1 MFLRPSRRRGSAAAV
16 SMVAV
21 ALLAVGCSGSP
32 GGSGTSSNPGASSNP
47 GGGTDADTLIAY
59 TGQSGDY
66 QVNFNP
72 FSPTQIGGPG
82 TIFEPLFFFNQV
94 QAVDPVPLLGTKYS
108 WNTDGTV
115 LTITTRENVT
125 WSDGKPFSAKDV
137 AFTLD
142 MIAKTPAIN
151 TVGYAGSAK
160 APDDTHVVVTFPQ
173 PAYMDAPQLLGKTFI
188 VPEHIWTGIA
198 DPATDTMSKPI
209 GTGPYTLADFKGQ
222 AYTLTANPKYWG
234 GEPAVK
240 NVRFLALSGNQSGAD
255 ALAAGQIDWQTGQV
269 PDIANVEKNYP
280 GYKAITVPLNQM
292 ALFTCSSADLGCTG
306 PQTDPAVRK
315 AIYYGMDRTQLN
327 ALAFENTASDM
338 SPGLA
343 LMPRDQAYVSGK
355 LKEKLAPSSPDVAKA
370 QALLEG
376 AGWAKGS
383 DGIYAKAGQRLAMS
397 VLVVTGWTDYITA
410 IDTMTQQLKAVGI
423 EITAQQVSWNEWS
436 DARGQGKFQLLIDS
450 LNGGPTADPY
460 YLYAYFLSSKNTA
473 KVGKAANPNFARFSD
488 PKVDAALASLKSIDP
503 TNAKARQQ
511 YFDVIQTQVEES
523 MPYIPILTGGT
534 TSEFHAAKF
543 TGWPSKD
550 NLYAFPAVWSRP
562 DDARIFVTLK
572 PVGK

>member
-255 ALAAGQIDWQTGQV
+255 ALAAGQIDWQTGPV

-280 GYKAITVPLNQM
+280 GYKAITVPQNQ
-292 ALFTCSSADLGCTG
+292 AVFVTCSNVKLGCTG
-306 PQTDPAVRK
+306 PQTDVNVRK
-315 AIYYGMDRTQLN
+315 AIYYALDRKQVN
-327 ALAFENTASDM
+327 SLAFQNTASDV
-338 SPGLA
+338 SPTFA
-343 LMPRDQAYVSGK
+343 LLHSQSNTISSAITERT
-355 LKEKLAPSSPDVAKA
+355 APNSPDIAKSA
-370 QALLEG
+370 ALLEG
-376 AGWAKGS
+376 DGWAKGS
-383 DGIYAKAGQRLAMS
+383 DGYYAKDGKELSLS
-397 VLVVTGWTDYITA
+397 VEVVTGWTDYITA
-410 IDTMTQQLKAVGI
+410 IDTMSQQLKAAGI
-423 EITAQQVSWNEWS
+423 KMVASQSSWNEWT
-436 DARGQGKFQLLIDS
+436 DKKGKGQFQLAIDS
-450 LNGGPTADPY
+450 LGQGPSNDPY
-460 YLYAYFLSSKNTA
+460 FCYLNYFSTANTA
-473 KVGKAANPNFARFSD
+473 KVGTSVSLNIGRFSD
-488 PKVDAALASLKSIDP
+488 ADVDKAL
-503 TNAKARQQ
+503 NALEQSNPSDAQTRNGQ
-511 YFDVIQTQVEES
+511 YEIIQKKIVEN

-543 TGWPSKD
+543 TGWPTLD
-550 NLYAFPAVWSRP
+550 NMYAFPAVWASP
-562 DDARIFVTLK
+562 DSSQIYKKLVPT
-572 PVGK
+572 GK